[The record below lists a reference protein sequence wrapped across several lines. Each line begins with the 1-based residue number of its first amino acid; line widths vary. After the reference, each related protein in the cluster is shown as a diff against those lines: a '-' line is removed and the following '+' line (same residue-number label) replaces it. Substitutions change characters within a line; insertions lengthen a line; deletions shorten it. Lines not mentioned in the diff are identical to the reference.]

1 MTTSSSVRATK
12 RGSSSSKN
20 SNSSNNVG
28 AGGSQQ
34 QQQQQQQH
42 QQHHQQPNNGVI
54 DMALAT
60 LQPLRDLSR
69 NWDVD
74 VASWYVLF
82 NRSTVHYI
90 VYSCFAADKA
100 TCIRSLRNINLSLIS
115 FSFPF
120 YSSLLLSSPLSFFSL
135 LSSLSL

>member
-34 QQQQQQQH
+34 QKQQH
-42 QQHHQQPNNGVI
+42 QQHQQPNNGVI

-82 NRSTVHYI
+82 NRSTVHYT
-90 VYSCFAADKA
+90 VYSCFAAV
-100 TCIRSLRNINLSLIS
+100 TSYVYSLRA
-115 FSFPF
+115 
-120 YSSLLLSSPLSFFSL
+120 
-135 LSSLSL
+135 